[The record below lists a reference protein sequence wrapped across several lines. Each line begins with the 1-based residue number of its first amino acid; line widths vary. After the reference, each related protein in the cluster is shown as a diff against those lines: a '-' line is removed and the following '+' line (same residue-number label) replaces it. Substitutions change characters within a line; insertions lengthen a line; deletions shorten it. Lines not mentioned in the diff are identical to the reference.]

1 MIILKRATPETT
13 SFLSHVAILGADKN
27 EIVPPEFTVL
37 QHTMTSNDANLNLG
51 AKGKRT
57 YLCVRYMKHGLR
69 VTSLSMVSQHQKEAP
84 HDSFRLRST
93 VGGGDATLG
102 EKSKDPYHLC
112 FSKDW
117 ASLMLTPS
125 CLRVRESKE
134 SKESVA
140 VDAVPV
146 AVDAVPVNADTI
158 PVNAD
163 TIPVNADAI
172 PVNADAIPV
181 NADAI
186 PVNADTIP
194 VNADTIP
201 VNVDT
206 IPVNADTTSITSPD
220 TIPITP
226 SNTPV
231 TPSNEVP
238 EVTDDMMAS
247 IPLSPIPEAPQ
258 DGAAEPMPDD
268 LDMSVIPVEEPP
280 LDTAAL
286 KQAAASYREITR
298 SLLPLLI
305 GCHCGD
311 PAITRIC
318 AEHLHHFLYSR
329 VVATASGLADPCMD
343 VILDCVYEGVLA
355 TLLSSAF
362 EVQNLLMKIVGYFTI
377 IAQPTLVRVMH
388 IFSALTHYLLRLQE
402 NGAVNTQHYDQMY
415 KGLRTIASLV
425 TARTKVET
433 SAVKTELSHKVM
445 DEVLAAYAY
454 KLESPGALMA
464 GEMTEDM
471 LNVCEKL
478 HCDLYDQNMTLFLL
492 SILGDLRRYGQVV
505 VFGGGDA

>member
-37 QHTMTSNDANLNLG
+37 QHTMTSNDANLNMG

-125 CLRVRESKE
+125 CLRVRENKE
-134 SKESVA
+134 SKES
-140 VDAVPV
+140 V

-163 TIPVNADAI
+163 AI
-172 PVNADAIPV
+172 PVS
-181 NADAI
+181 
-186 PVNADTIP
+186 
-194 VNADTIP
+194 ADTIP

-238 EVTDDMMAS
+238 EVTDNMMAS

>member
-13 SFLSHVAILGADKN
+13 SFLSHVAILGVDKN

-37 QHTMTSNDANLNLG
+37 QHTMSSNDANLNLG

-69 VTSLSMVSQHQKEAP
+69 ITSLSMVSQHQKEAL

-93 VGGGDATLG
+93 VGGDDATLG
-102 EKSKDPYHLC
+102 EKSKEPYHLC

-117 ASLMLTPS
+117 ASLMLTPN
-125 CLRVRESKE
+125 CLRVSEN
-134 SKESVA
+134 VPA
-140 VDAVPV
+140 VDDLP
-146 AVDAVPVNADTI
+146 
-158 PVNAD
+158 
-163 TIPVNADAI
+163 ADAI
-172 PVNADAIPV
+172 PVDDLPTDAIPV
-181 NADAI
+181 NDLPTDAIPTDTIPVSTDAI
-186 PVNADTIP
+186 PV
-194 VNADTIP
+194 
-201 VNVDT
+201 
-206 IPVNADTTSITSPD
+206 TSPD
-220 TIPITP
+220 SIPITP
-226 SNTPV
+226 SNTPI
-231 TPSNEVP
+231 TPANEIG
-238 EVTDDMMAS
+238 ELTEDMMAN
-247 IPLSPIPEAPQ
+247 IPLNPLPEIPE
-258 DGAAEPMPDD
+258 DGAPAEPLPDDSD

-286 KQAAASYREITR
+286 KQAAVSYREITR
-298 SLLPLLI
+298 SLLPLLV

-311 PAITRIC
+311 PTITRIC

-329 VVATASGLADPCMD
+329 AVMTANGLVDPCMD
-343 VILDCVYEGVLA
+343 VILDCIYEGVLA

-362 EVQNLLMKIVGYFTI
+362 EVQNLLMKIVGYFTTI
-377 IAQPTLVRVMH
+377 SQPTLMRVMH

-402 NGAVNTQHYDQMY
+402 RGAVTTQHYDQMY

-433 SAVKTELSHKVM
+433 NTMKSALSHKVM

-478 HCDLYDQNMTLFLL
+478 HCDLYDQNMVLFLL
-492 SILGDLRRYGQVV
+492 SILGDLRRYGQVFFCGRV
-505 VFGGGDA
+505 DG

>member
-27 EIVPPEFTVL
+27 EIVPPEFSVL
-37 QHTMTSNDANLNLG
+37 QHTMSADDANLNLG

-69 VTSLSMVSQHQKEAP
+69 ITSLSMVSQHQKEAP

-125 CLRVRESKE
+125 CLRVG
-134 SKESVA
+134 
-140 VDAVPV
+140 DVPV
-146 AVDAVPVNADTI
+146 GDVPIDDVPIDTIPVTAGASDAIPLDTIPVAADSIPVAADDIPVAADSIPVASSDDIPVDADTI
-158 PVNAD
+158 P
-163 TIPVNADAI
+163 
-172 PVNADAIPV
+172 
-181 NADAI
+181 
-186 PVNADTIP
+186 
-194 VNADTIP
+194 
-201 VNVDT
+201 
-206 IPVNADTTSITSPD
+206 ITSPD
-220 TIPITP
+220 TILITP
-226 SNTPV
+226 SNTPI
-231 TPSNEVP
+231 TPANEIA
-238 EVTDDMMAS
+238 EVTEDMMAS
-247 IPLSPIPEAPQ
+247 IPLNPLETSHDAAPN
-258 DGAAEPMPDD
+258 EPLSDNLSD

-286 KQAAASYREITR
+286 KQAAVNYREITR
-298 SLLPLLI
+298 SLLPLLV

-311 PAITRIC
+311 PTVTRIC

-329 VVATASGLADPCMD
+329 AVMTASGMVDPCMD

-362 EVQNLLMKIVGYFTI
+362 EVQNLLMKIVGYFTTI
-377 IAQPTLVRVMH
+377 SQPTLMRVMH

-402 NGAVNTQHYDQMY
+402 SGAVNTQHYDQMY

-433 SAVKTELSHKVM
+433 NAVKPELSHKVM

-454 KLESPGALMA
+454 KLESPGALLA

-471 LNVCEKL
+471 LNVCQKL
-478 HCDLYDQNMTLFLL
+478 HCDLYDQNMILFLL

-505 VFGGGDA
+505 FLGSGDD